1 VKPANKKFF
10 KKNTFFFNFLLL
22 VQKIDVILT
31 QKQQRTAPRG
41 AQKNFTMNK
50 KQITAALLAIAATN
64 PEGFTV
70 SRSDLTALNDG
81 YAVAIAETQNS
92 FNGAGLARVID
103 YASKHENITAFGGWL
118 DQETGFFYWDC
129 VMIFKTRAA
138 ADRAARR
145 NNQLA
150 FFDLKNKKE
159 IRIKS

>member
-1 VKPANKKFF
+1 
-10 KKNTFFFNFLLL
+10 
-22 VQKIDVILT
+22 
-31 QKQQRTAPRG
+31 
-41 AQKNFTMNK
+41 MNK
-50 KQITAALLAIAATN
+50 KQITAALLAIAAAN

-81 YAVAIAETQNS
+81 YAVAIAKTQNS
-92 FNGAGLARVID
+92 FNAAGLARVID
-103 YASKHENITAFGGWL
+103 YAFNHENITAIGGWL
-118 DQETGFFYWDC
+118 DQETDFFYWDC

-159 IRIKS
+159 IRIKA